1 MSWVEGLLGD
11 ILQIYLDK
19 TCGHGWHDLNI
30 YLYGLINVRLD
41 LDLQNL
47 NRAKE
52 RALQNNLKYIQQFL
66 KMD

>member
-19 TCGHGWHDLNI
+19 TCGHGWHDLNK

-41 LDLQNL
+41 LDAQKL
-47 NRAKE
+47 NRAK
-52 RALQNNLKYIQQFL
+52 
-66 KMD
+66 